1 MKKIAIII
9 RFLLP
14 SLFIRKFFF
23 KLFALT
29 LGKGFE
35 IGSLVKE
42 FKHVKQFLAKDV
54 SLLVDVGANY
64 GAYTEELIEN
74 YPESKVYLFEPQ
86 KYLYNFLINKYKG
99 QDKIKIFNIA
109 LDELSKETLLN
120 KSFDGDGNASIYKR
134 EQFNNSTSLNEKISC
149 KRFDEI
155 ITDERI
161 DFVKID
167 VEGNEMKVLKGM
179 GKMISKIR
187 VIQVEFGG
195 TWIDSRFFY
204 KDLFDFFESNNFS
217 LYRIAPGSLIKIHNY
232 DETDEYFT
240 YTNFIATNNIMF
252 SND

>member
-1 MKKIAIII
+1 MNKLAILL
-9 RFLLP
+9 RFVLP

-23 KLFALT
+23 NLFALT

-35 IGSLVKE
+35 FGSFVKE
-42 FKHVKQFLAKDV
+42 FKYIKPFLGNNV
-54 SLLVDVGANY
+54 ELLIDVGANY

-74 YPESKVYLFEPQ
+74 YPSSKIYLFEPQ
-86 KYLYNFLINKYKG
+86 KYLYNFLKKKYDG
-99 QDKIKIFNIA
+99 LDNIKVFNIA
-109 LDELSKETLLN
+109 LDEINKEALLN
-120 KSFDGDGNASIYKR
+120 KSFEGDDNASIYKR
-134 EQFNNSTSLNEKISC
+134 EQFNNSTSLREKISC

-155 ITDERI
+155 ITDEKI

-179 GKMISKIR
+179 EKIISKIR

-204 KDLFDFFESNNFS
+204 KDLFDFFKSKNFS
-217 LYRIAPGSLIKIHNY
+217 LYRVAPGNLIKIHNY

-240 YTNFIATNNIMF
+240 YTNFIATNNIML

>member
-1 MKKIAIII
+1 MFVTRKLVKIMGLIFPLA
-9 RFLLP
+9 FL
-14 SLFIRKFFF
+14 KYFFN
-23 KLFALT
+23 LFALS
-29 LGKGFE
+29 LGKGFDM
-35 IGSLVKE
+35 GSLDKE
-42 FKHVKQFLAKDV
+42 FKYVKQFLGKDV
-54 SLLVDVGANY
+54 SLLIDVGANY

-74 YPESKVYLFEPQ
+74 FPNSKVYLFEPQ
-86 KYLYNFLINKYKG
+86 KYLYNFLINKYVG

-134 EQFNNSTSLNEKISC
+134 AQFNNNTSLQEKISC

-155 ITDERI
+155 ITDKRI

-179 GKMISKIR
+179 GKVITKIR
-187 VIQVEFGG
+187 VIQIEFGG

-204 KDLFDFFESNNFS
+204 KDLFYFLKSKNFS
-217 LYRIAPGSLIKIHNY
+217 LYRMAPGNLIKIDTY

-240 YTNFIATNNIMF
+240 YTNFVATNNSIL
-252 SND
+252 

>member
-1 MKKIAIII
+1 MFITRKSVKIMGLIFPLA
-9 RFLLP
+9 FL
-14 SLFIRKFFF
+14 KYFFN
-23 KLFALT
+23 LFALS
-29 LGKGFE
+29 LGKGFDM
-35 IGSLVKE
+35 GSLDKE
-42 FKHVKQFLAKDV
+42 FKYVKQFLGKDV
-54 SLLVDVGANY
+54 SLLIDVGANY

-86 KYLYNFLINKYKG
+86 KYLYNFLINKYEG

-134 EQFNNSTSLNEKISC
+134 AQFNNNTSLQEKISC

-155 ITDERI
+155 ITDKRI

-179 GKMISKIR
+179 GKVITKIR
-187 VIQVEFGG
+187 VIQIEFGG

-204 KDLFDFFESNNFS
+204 KDLFYFLKSKNFS
-217 LYRIAPGSLIKIHNY
+217 LYRMAPGNLIKIDTY

-240 YTNFIATNNIMF
+240 YTNFVATNNSIL
-252 SND
+252 